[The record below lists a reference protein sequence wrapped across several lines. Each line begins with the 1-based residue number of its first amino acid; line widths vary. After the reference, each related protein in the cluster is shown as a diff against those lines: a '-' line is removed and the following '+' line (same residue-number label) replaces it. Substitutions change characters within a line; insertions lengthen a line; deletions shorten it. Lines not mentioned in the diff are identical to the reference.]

1 MPAQRTTLIA
11 IALLAASACSHA
23 PESAAN
29 NFTSCPAYAPAFEVT
44 DRFMETFNARD
55 MDGWEATYHFPH
67 VRVASGSVTILP
79 AAGTR
84 TDTFDRL
91 AATGWDRSAWIS
103 REIVQC
109 GPEKAHLATVFARYR
124 DDGSEL
130 SRFDSLYIIEYKDD
144 RWAITG
150 RSSFAP

>member
-1 MPAQRTTLIA
+1 MPAQRA
-11 IALLAASACSHA
+11 IAASIAFLAATACTHA
-23 PESAAN
+23 PGSNASK
-29 NFTSCPAYAPAFEVT
+29 FTSCPAYAPAFEVT

-55 MDGWEATYHFPH
+55 MGGWEATYHFPH
-67 VRVASGSVTILP
+67 VRVASGDVTILP

-84 TDTFDRL
+84 TDTFERL
-91 AATGWDRSAWIS
+91 AATGWNRSAWIS

-130 SRFDSLYIIEYKDD
+130 SRFDSLYIIEFKDN

>member
-1 MPAQRTTLIA
+1 MIRLT
-11 IALLAASACSHA
+11 LAALV
-23 PESAAN
+23 SAAACTN
-29 NFTSCPAYAPAFEVT
+29 APPPALYSATCPAHDPAFEIT

-55 MDGWEATYHFPH
+55 MAGWEATYHFPH
-67 VRVASGSVTILP
+67 VRIASGEVTVLP
-79 AAGTR
+79 EAGLR
-84 TDTFDRL
+84 SDTFERL

-103 REIVQC
+103 REVVQC

-130 SRFDSLYIIEYKDD
+130 ARFASMYIVEFKND

>member
-1 MPAQRTTLIA
+1 MNLVLR
-11 IALLAASACSHA
+11 LAAPALCLAACATA
-23 PESAAN
+23 PTTSDSDFAA
-29 NFTSCPAYAPAFEVT
+29 CPAYAPAYEVT

-55 MDGWEATYHFPH
+55 MAAWEDTYHFPH
-67 VRVASGSVTILP
+67 VRVASGEVSILP
-79 AAGTR
+79 SAGTR

-91 AATGWDRSAWIS
+91 AATGWDHSEWIS
-103 REIVQC
+103 RKIVQC

-124 DDGSEL
+124 ADGSEL
-130 SRFDSLYIIEYKDD
+130 SRFDSLYIVEFKND